1 MENGFPPR
9 FDLQEQIGKGTFS
22 VIKKCTDKKTNRV
35 CAVKIVDVSKM
46 RASSGLTEED
56 LNREAYIC
64 QKLTH
69 PHIGG
74 KQGLIERH
82 GLFENIGYRGW
93 GSLYEMGMDG
103 ADLCFEIVNRVNA
116 GFVYSEA
123 VASHYM
129 RQVLEA
135 VSFCHENG
143 IIHRDLKP
151 HNVLLANRENSAPIK
166 VADFGVAV
174 ELPPEGCITSGRLG
188 TPHFMSPEVVNRQP
202 YGKPVD
208 VWGCG
213 IILFILLSG
222 NYPFHG
228 TGEKV
233 YQSITK
239 GQPVMRPRQWD
250 QITDEAK
257 DLCLNMLAT
266 DQDQRIS
273 AADALQHPWLKNREV
288 PSRNHLQET
297 VDELKKFNAR
307 RKLKGAVL
315 AAVASRKFP
324 VVNGID
330 VGTKN
335 DDDVFECEDSDLSAT
350 GAIGQLLDSLEEI
363 QLLTG
368 ARKAET
374 DFLQTFFED
383 RHFQALLEVYDRS
396 QEWTETHES
405 CPPFTTSE
413 AEQNAKDVVNLI
425 EFRAEDD
432 DDCYEL
438 QNILCDPH
446 VMAMLQAH
454 DGVLQ
459 EEKQDETSILPPD
472 TTPNDTIDNSIPE
485 RPEKLTRV
493 RLVQFHKNPNEPMGI
508 TLKLNDEGRCVVA
521 RIMYGGMI
529 HRQGEND
536 PGILSA
542 HIMYSGIIHRQGEN
556 NPGILSAHIMYG
568 GMIHRQGTLHPGDE
582 IREINGSNVA
592 DKSIEALQSML
603 RDASGN
609 VTFKIVPSSR
619 GLGTNTDVFVRAL
632 FDYDPRSDDLIP
644 CQRAGMAFHCSE
656 ILQVVN
662 KADCYWW
669 QAKKPDA
676 NEEFAG
682 LIPSPELQEW
692 RVACIAAE
700 KSKKQNGASCIWFSR
715 KKKTYRDRYVAKH
728 NAVFDRLD
736 LVTYEEV
743 VKMEKFKRKTLVL
756 LGAHGVGRRHIKNT
770 LINKFADKFAYPIPH
785 TTRDPRAG
793 EEDGKH
799 YYFVSAEVMMSD
811 IESNRYLEYGTHE
824 GAMYGTKLDTITDI
838 IENHK
843 VAILDV
849 EPQGESLKR
858 LAKESDQLRQTYGHL
873 FDLTIVNNDIDE
885 TIAQLEEALERLGTT
900 PQWVPISWIY

>member
-1 MENGFPPR
+1 MENGFPLR

-69 PHIGG
+69 PHIVEMMGAYSMDG
-74 KQGLIERH
+74 YIYMV
-82 GLFENIGYRGW
+82 FEY
-93 GSLYEMGMDG
+93 MDG

-288 PSRNHLQET
+288 PNRNHLQET

-521 RIMYGGMI
+521 R
-529 HRQGEND
+529 
-536 PGILSA
+536 
-542 HIMYSGIIHRQGEN
+542 
-556 NPGILSAHIMYG
+556 IMYG

-849 EPQGESLKR
+849 EPQALKILRTAKFTPYVVFISAPSIKGINDIRPPVANHEPAEDAGESLKR

>member
-1 MENGFPPR
+1 MENGFPLR

-69 PHIGG
+69 PHIVEMMGAYSMDG
-74 KQGLIERH
+74 YIYMV
-82 GLFENIGYRGW
+82 FEY
-93 GSLYEMGMDG
+93 MDG

-288 PSRNHLQET
+288 PNRNHLQET

-529 HRQGEND
+529 HRQG
-536 PGILSA
+536 
-542 HIMYSGIIHRQGEN
+542 
-556 NPGILSAHIMYG
+556 
-568 GMIHRQGTLHPGDE
+568 TLHPGDE

-700 KSKKQNGASCIWFSR
+700 KSKKQNASCIWFSR

-849 EPQGESLKR
+849 EPQALKILRTAKFTPYVVFISAPSIKGINDIRPPVANHEPAEDAGESLKR